1 MGALNTVLIGF
12 GRIAQ
17 ANAADTSMARKM
29 RFSTHAQ
36 VLKEHRDFS
45 WRAVV
50 DPRTEAIEAARD
62 LWGVP
67 WTVPTLSELPDRNTY
82 EIAVIATPPRD
93 RLAIL
98 DQLPALKGVLVEK
111 PLGETEEDSRAFVEE
126 CERRDISLQVN
137 FLRRADSQT
146 RELACGGMALA
157 IGEVQAATGVY
168 CHGLLNNGIHVI
180 DLARMLLG
188 EVVTVQAVP
197 GIAGYHESPLEND
210 LSIPFTLVF
219 ESGVALQMQPLKL
232 ECYRENG
239 LEIWGE
245 NGKLSYLNSGFT
257 ISVFNTRKNSLVTGE
272 QELNFDEPQELTSTM
287 GMAFFEMYTSL
298 AASVVRHLPL
308 FSPGSSAL
316 KTMEIADCI
325 LRSHTKGGAP
335 VSLAPQG
342 ARA

>member
-1 MGALNTVLIGF
+1 MSALNTVLIGF

-17 ANAADTSMARKM
+17 ANASDASMARKM

-36 VLKEHRDFS
+36 VLKEHSDFN

-50 DPRTEAIEAARD
+50 DPRSEALEIARD
-62 LWGVP
+62 LWGVA
-67 WTVPTLSELPDRNTY
+67 WTASTLAELPDRHAY
-82 EIAVIATPPRD
+82 EVAVIATPPRD

-98 DQLPALKGVLVEK
+98 EQLPGLKGVLVEK
-111 PLGETEEDSRAFVEE
+111 PLGENEEDARAFLDE
-126 CERRDISLQVN
+126 CERRDIKLQVN

-157 IGEVQAATGVY
+157 IGDVQAATGVY

-188 EVVTVQAVP
+188 EVASVQAVS
-197 GIAGYHESPLEND
+197 GVAGFQESPLKTD
-210 LSIPFTLVF
+210 LNIPFTLVF
-219 ESGVALQMQPLKL
+219 ESGVTLQMQPLKL

-245 NGKLSYLNSGFT
+245 NAKLSYLNSGFT
-257 ISVFNTRKNSLVTGE
+257 ISVFHTRQNSLVTGE
-272 QELNFDEPQELTSTM
+272 KELDLDESEELTSTM

-298 AASVVRHLPL
+298 ASGVVRHLPL
-308 FSPGSSAL
+308 CSPGASAL
-316 KTMEIADCI
+316 KTMTVAQCV
-325 LRSHTKGGAP
+325 LRSHAKGGALI
-335 VSLAPQG
+335 SLAPEG
-342 ARA
+342 ART